1 MWAAVFPLKVRKTRA
16 ARLLFHSQQKTI
28 QIKMKTILL
37 IEDDTALRENTAEL
51 LELSGYKVITAPN
64 GKIGID
70 KAKQE
75 IPNVIICDIM
85 MPEIDGYGVLEAMAS
100 GETTQHIPFIFLSAK
115 TEHKEIR
122 KGMDMGADD
131 YLTKPFDEQ
140 ELISAVESRLAKA
153 TILAIREQSSASG
166 IDQNDENPQNLNQL
180 KNFFCDEGVV
190 NTFKKGEHIYKNGD
204 HSNSLFLLLKG
215 VVKTHTM
222 DANAK
227 ELITGLYKAD
237 DFLGF
242 TSFEDNIPYNETATA
257 VEETEIVGISKKYVK
272 DILKKSQDVS
282 LELMNLLTD
291 NLSEI
296 KLQLVKMAYSSVRK
310 KTASTILQ
318 FVEIMNKMP
327 QAPLRISRNDLAT
340 TAGIATESLIR
351 TLSDFK
357 KDGLIEIEGRDIRI
371 IDLESLRNIE

>member
-1 MWAAVFPLKVRKTRA
+1 
-16 ARLLFHSQQKTI
+16 
-28 QIKMKTILL
+28 MKKILL
-37 IEDDTALRENTAEL
+37 IEDDSALRENTAEL
-51 LELSGYKVITAPN
+51 LELAGYTVFTAPN
-64 GKIGID
+64 GKIGIE
-70 KAKQE
+70 KAKSE
-75 IPNVIICDIM
+75 NPNVIVCDIM
-85 MPEIDGYGVLEAMAS
+85 MPEIDGYGVLQAVSLE
-100 GETTQHIPFIFLSAK
+100 EKTKHIPFIFLSAK

-122 KGMDMGADD
+122 RGMDMGADD
-131 YLTKPFDEQ
+131 YLTKPFDEE
-140 ELISAVESRLAKA
+140 ELMSAIESRLAKA
-153 TILAIREQSSASG
+153 SILAMQDKNKSETE
-166 IDQNDENPQNLNQL
+166 IDVENPQNLNQL
-180 KNFFCDEGVV
+180 KNFFCDEGELA
-190 NTFKKGEHIYKNGD
+190 TYKKGETIYRRGD
-204 HSNSLFLLLKG
+204 HSNSMFLILKG

-272 DILKKSQDVS
+272 DILKKSQDIS

-291 NLSEI
+291 NLAEI
-296 KLQLVKMAYSSVRK
+296 KQQLVRMAYSSVKK

-318 FVEIMNKMP
+318 FVDVMNKNP
-327 QAPLRISRNDLAT
+327 ETPLRISRNDLAT

-371 IDLESLRNIE
+371 VDLESLRAIE

>member
-1 MWAAVFPLKVRKTRA
+1 
-16 ARLLFHSQQKTI
+16 
-28 QIKMKTILL
+28 MKTILL
-37 IEDDTALRENTAEL
+37 IEDDSALRENTAEL
-51 LELSGYKVITAPN
+51 LELAGYTVFTAPN
-64 GKIGID
+64 GKIGIE
-70 KAKQE
+70 KAKTE
-75 IPNVIICDIM
+75 NPSVIVCDIM
-85 MPEIDGYGVLEAMAS
+85 MPEIDGYGVLEAVS
-100 GETTQHIPFIFLSAK
+100 LEEKTKHIPFIFLSAK

-131 YLTKPFDEQ
+131 YLTKPFDEE
-140 ELISAVESRLAKA
+140 ELMSAIESRLAKA
-153 TILAIREQSSASG
+153 SILAMRDTNHTEAT
-166 IDQNDENPQNLNQL
+166 DDENPQNLNQL
-180 KNFFCDEGVV
+180 KNFFCDEGEVS
-190 NTFKKGEHIYKNGD
+190 TYKKGETIYRTGD
-204 HSNSLFLLLKG
+204 HSNSLFLILKG

-242 TSFEDNIPYNETATA
+242 TSFDDNIPYNESATT
-257 VEETEIVGISKKYVK
+257 VEETEVVGISKKYVK

-282 LELMNLLTD
+282 LELMNMLTD

-296 KLQLVKMAYSSVRK
+296 KQQLVRMAYSSVRK
-310 KTASTILQ
+310 KTANTILQ
-318 FVEIMNKMP
+318 FVDIMNKKP
-327 QAPLRISRNDLAT
+327 EAPLRISRNDLAT

-371 IDLESLRNIE
+371 VDLESLRAIE